1 MIYEPKLANDAVSA
15 CRWSPCVSP
24 HLPNLRLAPHWPP
37 GRSAIEALRRG
48 SCCSHERAHFPCHL
62 CRHAQWTT
70 RRRFITSRASSQLRA
85 NDDTNGHSAILFNRR
100 SNPVLV
106 SRQSTS
112 TLGSVYRSTWSAP
125 QRRATS
131 AFSGEPT
138 VAIWVQGA
146 FVLRV
151 QLQCANEP
159 RCTNLLGPLEGDYP
173 SLTCTCLQSYLR
185 RKP

>member
-1 MIYEPKLANDAVSA
+1 MQHRALAGAFQLIYEPKLANDAVSA

-85 NDDTNGHSAILFNRR
+85 NDDTNGHSAIFSIEGRILCLCPGKARPRWGLCTEARGPRHNVERR
-100 SNPVLV
+100 QLSLV
-106 SRQSTS
+106 SPRWQSGFRERLS
-112 TLGSVYRSTWSAP
+112 CASSCSAP
-125 QRRATS
+125 TNPA
-131 AFSGEPT
+131 AP
-138 VAIWVQGA
+138 IYWV
-146 FVLRV
+146 
-151 QLQCANEP
+151 P
-159 RCTNLLGPLEGDYP
+159 
-173 SLTCTCLQSYLR
+173 
-185 RKP
+185 